1 MKKLLSLLAAAL
13 VSTAAIC
20 TPVYAEEDPAET
32 ESESYTVDKS
42 TICFD
47 NDGTFD
53 KITLF
58 GSYEATGLSYKI
70 TSEKVRN
77 NSSLEVSQN
86 FSGSLPSGSEVSGFY
101 YNADA
106 FGLESFSG
114 TTISLYAYVPNSGAD
129 QVLFYTDGDIYM
141 TAEAE
146 QSDAP
151 YWKEYTLSVPDN
163 INNTMFGVL
172 IKASEGNDSVV
183 CYIDDVNITD
193 ENGVKIDN
201 IGDFREYSAKK
212 TGGASSVITTIVFV
226 ILLVAVVGGT
236 AYFIFKSIHRYR

>member
-13 VSTAAIC
+13 IGTAAFC

-32 ESESYTVDKS
+32 ESESYTVNKS

-70 TSEKVRN
+70 SPEKARN
-77 NSSLEVSQN
+77 NNSLEVTQS
-86 FSGSLPSGSEVSGFY
+86 FTGSLSSGSEMSGFY
-101 YNADA
+101 YSADA

-114 TTISLYAYVPNSGAD
+114 TTISLYAYVPKSGAD

-146 QSDAP
+146 QSDVP
-151 YWKEYTLSVPDN
+151 YWKEYTLSVPEN
-163 INNTMFGVL
+163 VNNTMFGVL
-172 IKASEGNDSVV
+172 INASEGYDSVV

-193 ENGVKIDN
+193 ENGIKIDN
-201 IGDFREYSAKK
+201 IGDYRQYSAKSS
-212 TGGASSVITTIVFV
+212 GGASSVITTIVFV